1 MMAKRYALVP
11 ESWLQQNN
19 VPYDGNGNLITFDS
33 KEERHLSHMAD
44 ILPQK
49 LRNKARMLLH
59 YIDGKI
65 KLDDRE
71 RIVYNDNHVGSY
83 IIDLV
88 RYYVS
93 PFVKTRPLDAPRF
106 EALLN
111 EIGVPSSAIAR
122 SNVSLSGQS
131 NDILANWKQF

>member
-83 IIDLV
+83 LIDLV

-93 PFVKTRPLDAPRF
+93 PFVKTRPLDAP
-106 EALLN
+106 
-111 EIGVPSSAIAR
+111 
-122 SNVSLSGQS
+122 
-131 NDILANWKQF
+131 